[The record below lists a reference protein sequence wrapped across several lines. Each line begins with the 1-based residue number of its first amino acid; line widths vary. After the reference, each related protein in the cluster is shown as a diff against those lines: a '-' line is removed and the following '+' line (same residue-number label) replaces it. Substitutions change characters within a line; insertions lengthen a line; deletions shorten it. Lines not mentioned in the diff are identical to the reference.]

1 MRLRGV
7 VINQKSDCGTGT
19 MISLIKVS
27 LALFSFLLSLVPVR
41 HLSYVPRGVQAPRIF
56 MSFAGTLHIK
66 HIS

>member
-27 LALFSFLLSLVPVR
+27 LALFSFLLSLVPCDTSPMYHVV
-41 HLSYVPRGVQAPRIF
+41 Y
-56 MSFAGTLHIK
+56 K
-66 HIS
+66 HQGFS